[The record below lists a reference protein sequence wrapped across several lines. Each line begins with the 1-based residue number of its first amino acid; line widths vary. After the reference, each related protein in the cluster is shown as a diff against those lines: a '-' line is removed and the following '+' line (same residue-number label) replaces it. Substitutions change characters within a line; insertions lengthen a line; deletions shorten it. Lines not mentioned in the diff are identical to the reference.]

1 MALGRPTE
9 PEKDVFF
16 VVDEIGP
23 LEVMRGMGFEPFVS
37 DLFVGERNAA
47 LRAQPNAHIV
57 AVVRTSM
64 VDKFV
69 AKYAPGTAAVEFF
82 TPECAIWRA
91 FSAGVEPHFPF
102 VAAP

>member
-1 MALGRPTE
+1 MFTE
-9 PEKDVFF
+9 PERDVFF

-37 DLFVGERNAA
+37 DLFLGERNAA
-47 LRAQPNAHIV
+47 LRAQHTVHVIV
-57 AVVRTSM
+57 VVRTNM
-64 VDKFV
+64 VDKFA
-69 AKYAPGTAAVEFF
+69 AKYVPGAALEHF
-82 TPECAIWRA
+82 TPECDIWLA